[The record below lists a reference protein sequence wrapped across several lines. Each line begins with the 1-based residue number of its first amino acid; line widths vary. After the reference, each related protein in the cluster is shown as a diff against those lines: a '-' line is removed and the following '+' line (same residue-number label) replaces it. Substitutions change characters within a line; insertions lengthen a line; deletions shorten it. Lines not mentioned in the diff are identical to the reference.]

1 LWNKVEINEKQSLVI
16 FLRGLELEIKNTVKM
31 FEPKTLKHAYN
42 LARLQANTLS
52 YKKFSSSPK
61 RYSPPIMTTQPH
73 LPTTPNSTQ
82 NPTTMHNTP
91 IKPNPA
97 PWHNNPSTSTY
108 RNSTKPTKSLKN
120 QEFEE
125 KRLKGL
131 CFWCDDKFIPGHRC
145 RSKRL
150 YSLSITEEE
159 DEVTTKEPTGDDLQA
174 RELSP
179 HISLDALEGT
189 VGLNTMKVTSRL
201 DKTTVSILIDS
212 GSIHN
217 FLNAELA
224 LKLQRKQLMVKEWS
238 ANLYAR
244 A

>member
-1 LWNKVEINEKQSLVI
+1 
-16 FLRGLELEIKNTVKM
+16 
-31 FEPKTLKHAYN
+31 
-42 LARLQANTLS
+42 
-52 YKKFSSSPK
+52 
-61 RYSPPIMTTQPH
+61 
-73 LPTTPNSTQ
+73 
-82 NPTTMHNTP
+82 
-91 IKPNPA
+91 
-97 PWHNNPSTSTY
+97 
-108 RNSTKPTKSLKN
+108 
-120 QEFEE
+120 
-125 KRLKGL
+125 
-131 CFWCDDKFIPGHRC
+131 
-145 RSKRL
+145 L